1 LTNLFWNSPTY
12 KIIKAMKATGNQPG
26 VIAQWKD
33 MVEAWA
39 VKNKG
44 PDAEAVKAWLPMWQV
59 RPMYTAAELAPIFP
73 MLAVALRFADRPTP
87 QMSPKRLEN
96 ELIYGALPRVRLV
109 GDDYSP
115 YFIVERIHHWRDRVL
130 TQEDFQEILK

>member
-1 LTNLFWNSPTY
+1 
-12 KIIKAMKATGNQPG
+12 MKATGNQPG
-26 VIAQWKD
+26 IVARWKAGI
-33 MVEAWA
+33 EAWA
-39 VKNKG
+39 IANKG
-44 PDAEAVKAWLPMWQV
+44 PDAEAVRKWLPYWQV
-59 RPMYTAAELAPIFP
+59 RPFYMAAELAPIFP
-73 MLAVALRFADRPTP
+73 VLAVELHITDRPTP

-96 ELIYGALPRVRLV
+96 ELLYGALPRVRLV